1 MVGII
6 RTYKITQFVLE
17 KRIDLIY
24 TLNSVLCLRIK
35 RNITKRHV
43 RYVNTIFKIS
53 SEVLEFFHFLVAHIK
68 MYVIFRISVKNEDLL
83 SLPHFQI
90 NYF

>member
-53 SEVLEFFHFLVAHIK
+53 WKSWNFSTFWLHT
-68 MYVIFRISVKNEDLL
+68 
-83 SLPHFQI
+83 
-90 NYF
+90 

>member
-6 RTYKITQFVLE
+6 RTYKITQCVLE

-53 SEVLEFFHFLVAHIK
+53 SEVLEFFLFSVAHIK